1 MSTPSLEYLNTVWQ
15 YLPQGHEKALKQA
28 FYNTAANIFVV
39 IAAAVAVTV
48 YFILAP
54 FIRPLYWALLCGTF
68 LYPFK
73 RSLTN
78 LLRQW
83 LKGLNK
89 SGTPFAVG
97 LAILPLQIGNS
108 VAESISTIIWSNIK
122 VVLGL
127 FLGIPSI
134 YWIYYFTPLRK
145 AVPFLGMVLSWL
157 YEILEYFSTSWVWT
171 FFIAYLIGV
180 AVLWKPLPSSQKWLR
195 FLSAPVWV
203 SMLLHFA
210 NAAGPLRV
218 PLFIL
223 MISVMIIGAVV
234 QMNPLK
240 SVESPGDSNTEVT
253 QTAEAAT
260 PGAATAGAT
269 TSKDKALTGKSGT
282 SVTVRSPPATVKDD
296 EDESTLKTLSECSAV
311 LDEGPVLRV
320 PPNSEASSFTER
332 SDHHGIVKPS
342 NLSLSRSLSSKRQLD
357 PPCQKSKASM
367 VDQCFMT
374 LFWGHVIVRL
384 WMHVWLILLLLIL
397 PVLHFAVKKVFKQ
410 FSEGGLFHSTATNA
424 KNAMLQWFQAR
435 EDVLMPHCLR
445 GLGSL
450 MLKGDQKIIMILEQ
464 GLDQATSILF
474 ILMMLVGT
482 VLFSVIGAVQIQ
494 RETMFMVT
502 SAQTLLNKTMN
513 SEFSHFLPNAEM
525 MRKTMDQ
532 VLEKTHEHGR
542 NFIASKVKDFLP
554 DDQSSNAT
562 EIIINQT
569 LEMWDK
575 LYETMLL
582 REQTSNTSTKPVLQE
597 LTSIGSIWQTISSG
611 KGIFQITWV
620 VDFVKE
626 NLDTFM
632 SVWESVWMVLKSNM
646 NLFFTVIT
654 TVLSTLLGGGT
665 AILNFVISAIIFLT
679 TLFYLLASSGDM
691 YKPAELFSNMSPGST
706 GSKFGTAVEFAISN
720 VFKASLKMAL
730 FYGFYTWLVHLIFGI
745 DIVFLP
751 SALAACFAA
760 VPFLGP
766 YWAALP
772 AVFELWLVQDDGL
785 SALLLFLAHMAPAY
799 IVDTAIYREIE
810 GSHPYVT
817 GLAIAGGMLFMGL
830 EGALI
835 GPIILC
841 CLHVVLNMYTTM
853 LQNEPVTPTP
863 GP

>member
-296 EDESTLKTLSECSAV
+296 EDE
-311 LDEGPVLRV
+311 
-320 PPNSEASSFTER
+320 
-332 SDHHGIVKPS
+332 
-342 NLSLSRSLSSKRQLD
+342 
-357 PPCQKSKASM
+357 KSKASM